1 MRRALTLYLFG
12 ILTIFTDTIQANSS
26 TVAARIASAAVVKTI
41 GPGSSGS
48 GVLIEVPRPNG
59 MGTIPVVV
67 TAAHVIKGTGKA
79 ETVQFQMHD
88 DSFIEA
94 KGADIVILEDVDL
107 AFIKLDASALRP
119 NKYIYAKVG
128 NSNLMNS
135 GDTVVV
141 SGYPLALQQNVSNR
155 VRISDGI
162 IQTFSRTD
170 AKKALTGYSATTFPG
185 MSGGGVFNDKGELIY
200 IHLKGE
206 KDISRSSN
214 TSITSTAKSG
224 TNYGISVLHAIER
237 LRELETGAKEP
248 TSPLERFKR
257 GLYFVQSNMPNSA
270 YKIFAQLS
278 EEYPDSL
285 IAEWSAKCMK
295 AQVEHPHGQPT
306 YWPEGELSQEEFV
319 RKHGVKPVY
328 RWPYFSDSAIWG
340 EKERRVLLSYDP
352 LYKLARPLDEWS
364 YSNRGALVEVN
375 SEGHCERIPGL
386 GSYRDRNNK
395 EVIYWEMIP
404 NPSKF
409 IRNRNFATDPKTFRQ
424 VLIPQEQE

>member
-1 MRRALTLYLFG
+1 L
-12 ILTIFTDTIQANSS
+12 
-26 TVAARIASAAVVKTI
+26 AAKIASAAVVKTI
-41 GPGSSGS
+41 GPGSTGS

-59 MGTIPVVV
+59 IGTIPVIV
-67 TAAHVIKGTGKA
+67 TAAHVIKGTGKS
-79 ETVQFQMHD
+79 ETVEFQMYD
-88 DSFIEA
+88 DSFIKA
-94 KGADIVILEDVDL
+94 KGADIIIIEDVDL
-107 AFIKLDASALRP
+107 AFIRLDASGLRP
-119 NKYIYAKVG
+119 NKHIYAKIG
-128 NSNLMNS
+128 NSNAMNS
-135 GDTVVV
+135 GDQVVV
-141 SGYPLALQQNVSNR
+141 SGYPLASQQNVSNR

-162 IQTFSRTD
+162 IQTFSSSN
-170 AKKALTGYSATTFPG
+170 AKKALAGYSATTFPG
-185 MSGGGVFNDKGELIY
+185 MSGGGVFNDKGELVY

-206 KDISRSSN
+206 KDIGPSN
-214 TSITSTAKSG
+214 TQSIILTTKSG

-257 GLYFVQSNMPNSA
+257 GLYFVQSNMPDSA
-270 YKIFAQLS
+270 YKIFAKLS

-295 AQVEHPHGQPT
+295 AQVEHPHGQAT
-306 YWPEGELSQEEFV
+306 YWPEGELSQEEFK
-319 RKHGVKPVY
+319 RKHGVNPVY
-328 RWPYFSDSAIWG
+328 SWPYFSDSAIW
-340 EKERRVLLSYDP
+340 EDKERRILLSYDP
-352 LYKLARPLDEWS
+352 LYKIARPLDDFS

-375 SEGHCERIPGL
+375 SGGHCERIPGL